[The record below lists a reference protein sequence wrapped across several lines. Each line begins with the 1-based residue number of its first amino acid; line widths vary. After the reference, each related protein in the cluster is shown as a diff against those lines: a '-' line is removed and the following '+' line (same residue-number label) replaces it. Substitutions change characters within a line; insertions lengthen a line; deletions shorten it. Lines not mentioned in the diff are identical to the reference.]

1 MSNFKAS
8 NIVLDQVIEQ
18 LSANYTISLTGP
30 STLYLD
36 ASSNNYNVILPQ
48 VTGTAGF
55 SFLVYNTSLTTPL
68 VVKTFDGT
76 VLVTLPI
83 STADSLSAA
92 MLSSNGTVWFLGAK
106 GNKGDKGDKG
116 DPGEAGAKGDKGDP
130 GEKGETG
137 AQGPAGSGVG
147 LSGRQAIANAATDVS
162 VVFTTEQDNVDYTP
176 LVTLV
181 NTVDSNPSMYG
192 YMVTAKSTTG
202 FTVKLS
208 SATDSENYVL
218 DWSIN

>member
-1 MSNFKAS
+1 MANFKAS
-8 NIVLDQVIEQ
+8 NIILDQVVEQ

-55 SFLVYNTSLTTPL
+55 SFTVYNTSLTTPL

-92 MLSSNGTVWFLGAK
+92 VLSSNGTVWFLGAR
-106 GNKGDKGDKG
+106 GSKGDKGDKG
-116 DPGEAGAKGDKGDP
+116 DT
-130 GEKGETG
+130 GETG
-137 AQGPAGSGVG
+137 PQGPAGSAVV
-147 LSGRQAIANAATDVS
+147 LSGRQAIDNAATTVS
-162 VVFTTEQDNVDYTP
+162 VVFTTEQANTDYTP

-181 NTVDSNPSMYG
+181 NTADSNPSMYG
-192 YMVTAKSTTG
+192 YMVTAKATTG